1 MRVKNALI
9 QLIPRTPGP
18 LPEADGTNRSI
29 VSTEPQSD
37 LYPVHAFQRDFQNLL
52 NECELNGHYKT
63 YFADP
68 AEEKRAR
75 ERCDLSLDIDEVND
89 VFGDPTVL
97 GLLNEWQNS
106 LHHRHIEEEQEGLR
120 PTWSSVYGQIEDTTE
135 YGDGSTAHYK
145 EPLKIQPIGGSQLT
159 RMLND
164 STRGKRRV
172 HPMGRSNRSGGS
184 SSSSQQILQSTV
196 ENSGVEGAASTTPNP
211 STSREANASTSI
223 NPETTSTIPTEPSNQ
238 ATTGADILSML
249 HGQQPDEELY
259 QQNARLVQ
267 ELAQNA
273 DKAVE
278 RMVQESRFLKT
289 PMENNFQRLSL
300 KLESCPLKSL
310 APGSRVDIPVGHR
323 PQVNYVDPKVVSAAR
338 NPPIEGQN
346 LPSNEVVLN
355 VVFYKAHRPSQPMQ
369 EFMVLGSQRLSV
381 LRDSFHCVMDFMTQ
395 GADDAQ
401 RSALVQNTRTK
412 KTSNS
417 FIMIEGVFYNDSPLL
432 RAKIE
437 EKHRLLGEQEQEQL
451 AHMSDGESA
460 QGSSMD
466 TDVSASGSSRNV
478 RETPIEDIY
487 VRNHAEY
494 ARHSLDYSQVILDWI
509 QESPERKKDP
519 AFQNLQKGYM
529 HDTKIQDLAIRLD
542 HPYLFVH
549 QGSCEHILMVK
560 SMRLL
565 NKEHDDMNRANYP
578 KLMFKSKPS
587 THMCKMCLVNRAQ
600 FVTIDDRLA
609 GESPCYFCQQ
619 CYYAFHYDIKG
630 NILYDDFRVFP
641 YVHED

>member
-1 MRVKNALI
+1 MRYKSVLH
-9 QLIPRTPGP
+9 QLIPPRPGP

-29 VSTEPQSD
+29 VGTEPQSD
-37 LYPVHAFQRDFQNLL
+37 LYPVDAFERDLHTVL
-52 NECELNGHYKT
+52 NERELNDRYKS

-75 ERCDLSLDIDEVND
+75 ERCNLSLDINEVND
-89 VFGDPTVL
+89 IFGDPTVL
-97 GLLNEWQNS
+97 GLLNEWQDS
-106 LHHRHIEEEQEGLR
+106 LHQRHIEEGQEGLR

-145 EPLKIQPIGGSQLT
+145 EPLKIQPTGGSQLT

-172 HPMGRSNRSGGS
+172 RPMGRSDRSGGPS
-184 SSSSQQILQSTV
+184 SSNQQIPQKSTTD
-196 ENSGVEGAASTTPNP
+196 NSGVEGTASTTPKP
-211 STSREANASTSI
+211 STSEEASASTPT
-223 NPETTSTIPTEPSNQ
+223 NPEMTPTIPTEPSNQ
-238 ATTGADILSML
+238 STTGSDILKML
-249 HGQQPDEELY
+249 HGEQPDEELY

-267 ELAQNA
+267 ELSQNA
-273 DKAVE
+273 DKYVE
-278 RMVQESRFLKT
+278 RKVQESRFLKT
-289 PMENNFQRLSL
+289 PMETNFQRLSL

-310 APGSRVDIPVGHR
+310 ALGSRIDIPIGHR
-323 PQVNYVDPKVVSAAR
+323 PQINYVDPEAVSAAR
-338 NPPIEGQN
+338 KPPIGDPT
-346 LPSNEVVLN
+346 LLSNEVVLN
-355 VVFYKAHRPSQPMQ
+355 VVFYKVHRPSQPMQ
-369 EFMVLGSQRLSV
+369 EFMVLGSQRLSA
-381 LRDSFHCVMDFMTQ
+381 LRDVFHCVMDFITQ

-401 RSALVQNTRTK
+401 RSSLVQNTRKK

-417 FIMIEGVFYNDSPLL
+417 FMMIEGVFYNDSPLL

-437 EKHRLLGEQEQEQL
+437 EKHRLLEAQEQEQL
-451 AHMSDGESA
+451 SPHKSDGEGT
-460 QGSSMD
+460 QGD
-466 TDVSASGSSRNV
+466 ASASAYGSSRNV
-478 RETPIEDIY
+478 ADTPIEDIF

-509 QESPERKKDP
+509 QEIPERKNDP

-529 HDTKIQDLAIRLD
+529 HDTKMRDLAIRLD

-549 QGSCEHILMVK
+549 QGSCEHIFMVK

-565 NKEHDDMNRANYP
+565 NKERDDMNRANYP
-578 KLMFKSKPS
+578 RLMFKSKPS

-600 FVTIDDRLA
+600 FVTLDDRLA

-630 NILYDDFRVFP
+630 NLLYDDFRVFP

>member
-1 MRVKNALI
+1 MKYKSVLH
-9 QLIPRTPGP
+9 QLIPPTPGP

-29 VSTEPQSD
+29 VGIEPQSH
-37 LYPVHAFQRDFQNLL
+37 LYPVHAFERDFQSLL
-52 NECELNGHYKT
+52 SESELSERYKS
-63 YFADP
+63 YFTDP
-68 AEEKRAR
+68 AEEKQAR
-75 ERCDLSLDIDEVND
+75 ERCDLTLEINEVND
-89 VFGDPTVL
+89 IFGDPTVL

-106 LHHRHIEEEQEGLR
+106 LHQRHIEEEQEGLR

-145 EPLKIQPIGGSQLT
+145 EPLKIQPTGGSQLT

-172 HPMGRSNRSGGS
+172 RQIGRSDRFGGPNS
-184 SSSSQQILQSTV
+184 SNQQIPQSTTDNSEV
-196 ENSGVEGAASTTPNP
+196 ERTSSTTPKP
-211 STSREANASTSI
+211 STSEEASASTSI
-223 NPETTSTIPTEPSNQ
+223 NPEAIPTIPTESLNQ
-238 ATTGADILSML
+238 PKTGADILKIL
-249 HGQQPDEELY
+249 HGEQPDEELY
-259 QQNARLVQ
+259 QQNVRLVQ
-267 ELAQNA
+267 ELSQNA
-273 DKAVE
+273 DKHVE
-278 RMVQESRFLKT
+278 RKVQESRFLKT
-289 PMENNFQRLSL
+289 PMETNFQRLSL
-300 KLESCPLKSL
+300 KLESSPLKSL
-310 APGSRVDIPVGHR
+310 ALGSRIDIPIGHR
-323 PQVNYVDPKVVSAAR
+323 PQINYVDPEAASAAQK
-338 NPPIEGQN
+338 PPIGDPT
-346 LPSNEVVLN
+346 LLSNEVVLN
-355 VVFYKAHRPSQPMQ
+355 IVFYKAHRPSQPMQ

-381 LRDSFHCVMDFMTQ
+381 LRDAFHCVMDFITQ

-417 FIMIEGVFYNDSPLL
+417 FMMIEGVFYNDSPLL

-437 EKHRLLGEQEQEQL
+437 EKHRLLEEQEQEQL
-451 AHMSDGESA
+451 SPHQSDREGA
-460 QGSSMD
+460 QGD
-466 TDVSASGSSRNV
+466 ADADASGSRRNV
-478 RETPIEDIY
+478 ADTPIEDVF

-509 QESPERKKDP
+509 QESPERKNDP
-519 AFQNLQKGYM
+519 AFKYLQKGYM
-529 HDTKIQDLAIRLD
+529 HDTKIRDLAIRLD

-565 NKEHDDMNRANYP
+565 NKEYDDMNRANYP
-578 KLMFKSKPS
+578 RLMFKSKPS

-630 NILYDDFRVFP
+630 NLLYDDFRVFP
-641 YVHED
+641 YVYED